1 MFLLSSP
8 GRVKQREPSRRL
20 RYHNRRVRPLVHEWS
35 FGLVARA
42 LEGKWLYS
50 LLSRTNAGELT
61 RVLGYA
67 KFRLS
72 QDDRRELLGD
82 YLP

>member
-1 MFLLSSP
+1 
-8 GRVKQREPSRRL
+8 
-20 RYHNRRVRPLVHEWS
+20 
-35 FGLVARA
+35 